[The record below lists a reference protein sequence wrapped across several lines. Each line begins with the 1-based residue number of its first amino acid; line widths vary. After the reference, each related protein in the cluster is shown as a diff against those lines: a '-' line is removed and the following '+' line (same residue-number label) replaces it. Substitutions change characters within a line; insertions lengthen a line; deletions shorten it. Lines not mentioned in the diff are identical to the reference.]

1 VLKHPRAQASL
12 HDFPY
17 SNVVVSGELVA
28 IASQVPF
35 DDQDHLVS
43 NGFDEQAHQ
52 VFANLGR
59 CLQAAGCG
67 FDDVIKTTGYLAN
80 PDLVLAYNEVYRHY
94 FTPPYPARS
103 TVACSLVVPGML
115 LQVDALAVLPAA
127 KSSS

>member
-1 VLKHPRAQASL
+1 VLKHPPAQASL

-17 SNVVVSGELVA
+17 SNVVVSGELVV

-43 NGFDEQAHQ
+43 SAFDEQAHQ

-59 CLQAAGCG
+59 SLHAAGCG
-67 FDDVIKTTGYLAN
+67 FDDVIKVTGYLAN
-80 PDLVLAYNEVYRHY
+80 PDLVLAYNEVYRQY

-115 LQVDALAVLPAA
+115 LQVDALAVLPTAR
-127 KSSS
+127 SSS

>member
-1 VLKHPRAQASL
+1 VLKHPHAQASL

-35 DDQDHLVS
+35 DEQDHLVS
-43 NGFDEQAHQ
+43 GAFDDQAHQ

-67 FDDVIKTTGYLAN
+67 FGDVIKVTGYLAS
-80 PDLVLAYNEVYRHY
+80 PDLVLAYNEVYRQV

-103 TVACSLVVPGML
+103 TVAYSLVVPGML
-115 LQVDALAVLPAA
+115 LQVDALAVLPTTRPA
-127 KSSS
+127 S

>member
-35 DDQDHLVS
+35 DEHDHLVS
-43 NGFDEQAHQ
+43 GAFDEQAHQ
-52 VFANLGR
+52 VFANLRR
-59 CLQAAGCG
+59 CLEAADCG
-67 FDDVIKTTGYLAN
+67 FDDVIKVTGYLAN
-80 PDLVLAYNEVYRHY
+80 PDLVLAYNDIYRQY

-103 TVACSLVVPGML
+103 TVACSLVVPDML
-115 LQVDALAVLPAA
+115 LQVDALAVLPTA
-127 KSSS
+127 KSPG

>member
-17 SNVVVSGELVA
+17 SNVVVSGNLVV

-35 DDQDHLVS
+35 DEYDHLVS
-43 NGFDEQAHQ
+43 SAFDQQAHQ

-59 CLQAAGCG
+59 CLQAAGGG
-67 FDDVIKTTGYLAN
+67 FDDVVKVTGYLAN
-80 PDLVLAYNEVYRHY
+80 PDLVLAYNDVYRQY

-115 LQVDALAVLPAA
+115 LQVDALAVLPTAPA
-127 KSSS
+127 TS